1 MIQKVFWKF
10 ILIPLIIDEAQRVP
24 ELFPEI
30 EAIVNRSRLERG
42 NKESNGMYILS
53 VSCQNKLVNYA
64 KESLSGRVCILD
76 MNNLSLNEILKMD
89 NLPFY
94 VDLITNSNRAK
105 RYTINETQAFQY
117 IIRGFFPV
125 LYDDLDL
132 RTQSFYSS
140 I

>member
-1 MIQKVFWKF
+1 M
-10 ILIPLIIDEAQRVP
+10 
-24 ELFPEI
+24 
-30 EAIVNRSRLERG
+30 
-42 NKESNGMYILS
+42 
-53 VSCQNKLVNYA
+53 
-64 KESLSGRVCILD
+64 LD
-76 MNNLSLNEILKMD
+76 GVALNAW
-89 NLPFY
+89 N
-94 VDLITNSNRAK
+94 THSNRAN

>member
-1 MIQKVFWKF
+1 M
-10 ILIPLIIDEAQRVP
+10 
-24 ELFPEI
+24 
-30 EAIVNRSRLERG
+30 NRSRLERG

-53 VSCQNKLVNYA
+53 VSFRNKLVNYA

-94 VDLITNSNRAK
+94 VDLITNSNRAN

-117 IIRGFFPV
+117 IIQGFFPV

>member
-1 MIQKVFWKF
+1 MDDSLDLALAKNDPKSFLEIHSY
-10 ILIPLIIDEAQRVP
+10 PLIIDEAQRVP

-53 VSCQNKLVNYA
+53 VSCQNKLVNDA

-94 VDLITNSNRAK
+94 VDLITNSNRAN
-105 RYTINETQAFQY
+105 RYTINKHRHFNT
-117 IIRGFFPV
+117 
-125 LYDDLDL
+125 
-132 RTQSFYSS
+132 
-140 I
+140 

>member
-1 MIQKVFWKF
+1 M
-10 ILIPLIIDEAQRVP
+10 P

-53 VSCQNKLVNYA
+53 VSCQNKLINDA

-76 MNNLSLNEILKMD
+76 MNNLSLNEILKID

-94 VDLITNSNRAK
+94 VDLITNSNRAN